1 MKKIFIILLVFV
13 IFTIIY
19 FQTNWIHNEST
30 GLKDLK
36 NYKLGDVVLDTEF
49 NLYPIRIFYRNYFK
63 NTIAGEYFKRTS
75 ESHDYET
82 LYQIVKEWKSRCKIL
97 PSEDEA
103 IFHIRAG
110 DVIDWEY
117 PDDIDDLLEG
127 RKSYNYSK
135 CGPKDYL
142 LSYEKI
148 IAKCK
153 SLEKI
158 KKITIVSGYH
168 TNEDHT
174 RSEVYLKKIKQ
185 FIEKNNFEV
194 TMRINNNPDDDFVFM
209 SNSKIFMKSGGGF
222 SKLVSEMVKKNN
234 NLVL

>member
-1 MKKIFIILLVFV
+1 MKKIFIILLVFI
-13 IFTIIY
+13 IFIIIY

-36 NYKLGDVVLDTEF
+36 NYKLGDAVLDDKF

-63 NTIAGEYFKRTS
+63 NTIAGEYFKKTS
-75 ESHDYET
+75 KSRDYET
-82 LYQIVKEWKSRCKIL
+82 LYQIVNEWKSKCKIL
-97 PSEDEA
+97 PLEDEA
-103 IFHIRAG
+103 VFHVRSG

-127 RKSYNYSK
+127 RKFYDYKK
-135 CGPKDYL
+135 CSVKDYL
-142 LSYEKI
+142 LNYEKI
-148 IAKCK
+148 TTKLQA
-153 SLEKI
+153 LEKI

-174 RSEVYLKKIKQ
+174 RSEVYLEKIKQ

>member
-1 MKKIFIILLVFV
+1 M
-13 IFTIIY
+13 
-19 FQTNWIHNEST
+19 
-30 GLKDLK
+30 
-36 NYKLGDVVLDTEF
+36 
-49 NLYPIRIFYRNYFK
+49 
-63 NTIAGEYFKRTS
+63 
-75 ESHDYET
+75 
-82 LYQIVKEWKSRCKIL
+82 
-97 PSEDEA
+97 
-103 IFHIRAG
+103 
-110 DVIDWEY
+110 
-117 PDDIDDLLEG
+117 
-127 RKSYNYSK
+127 
-135 CGPKDYL
+135 
-142 LSYEKI
+142 
-148 IAKCK
+148 
-153 SLEKI
+153 EKI